1 MSRRLLLGACAAAF
15 MSFASYT
22 VVGGAGAAQALRAP
36 AAVQTTSAPQRAVL
50 EKYCITCHNQRI
62 KTAGLM
68 LDTMDTAAVAEHAE
82 VWENVLLKVSTGV
95 MPPAGRPRP
104 DKADRD
110 GFISWLESEL
120 DAASAARPNVGRGT
134 LHRLNRTEYANAIRD
149 LLGLQIDGAAL
160 LPADNAAYGFDNI
173 ADALSLSPV
182 LTERYLSAAATV
194 SHLALGR
201 VSGTPSPETY
211 YVRTDLDQ
219 RDRVSE
225 DLPLGSSGGLA
236 VRRYFPADGE
246 YSFKM
251 KLQERGSGRF
261 GPRDDPRQL
270 DVSIDGARVW
280 TFTGGGPKPAPAGDK
295 PTASRAAPA
304 APQPEGDIIP
314 NEAQRRAEPQQNVE
328 DLLQFRVHVKAGS
341 HLVQVYFVPL
351 TSAYVEDVI
360 EPTIRTKYLPGN
372 GAGDPALSSLTIT
385 GPYDAAGR
393 DDSPSRRR
401 VFICRPAT
409 KDDTAC
415 AEKII
420 STLGRR
426 AFRRPLTATDL
437 QTLMGL
443 YRTAADRSGFE
454 SGIEVALRGIL
465 VNPQFLFR
473 LEGQPASA
481 VANTPYRVTD
491 LELASRLSFF
501 LWSSIPD
508 DELLDVASKAR
519 LHDPAV
525 LEHQVRRMLADER
538 SSALVKNFGGQW
550 LLVRNMAGVTPNP
563 EYFFQFDDNLRKG
576 FQQETELFIDAII
589 REDHSVL
596 DLLDADFTFVNE
608 RLARHYGIPGIY
620 GERFRRV
627 ALPPDSVRR
636 GLLGQGSIL
645 TVTSYSH
652 RTSPVLRGKWILD
665 NLLGAPPPPPPPNI
679 PELQEK
685 ATDGKVRSAR
695 EQMEQHRRNPSCA
708 GCHARMDPLG
718 LALENF
724 DAVGAWRT
732 VDQSDAP
739 IDASGTLPDGGKF
752 DGPVALRKEL
762 LTNRAGD
769 FVTTLSQKLLTYALG
784 RGVEYY
790 DAPAVRQIKR
800 SAAPTNYRFSSLILG
815 VVKSAPFQMR
825 MARDLAGAPN
835 SAGSTPGPTGSSTPK
850 LVN

>member
-1 MSRRLLLGACAAAF
+1 MSRRWLLAAAAIAIT
-15 MSFASYT
+15 SFATQTPS
-22 VVGGAGAAQALRAP
+22 AAPAQAPSSA
-36 AAVQTTSAPQRAVL
+36 AAVPNTIPARAVL
-50 EKYCITCHNQRI
+50 DKYCVTCHNQRA
-62 KTAGLM
+62 KVAGLT
-68 LDTMDTAAVAEHAE
+68 LDTVDTAAVADRAE
-82 VWENVLLKVSTGV
+82 LWENVLLKVSTGV

-104 DKADRD
+104 DKAGREE
-110 GFISWLESEL
+110 FIAWLEREL
-120 DAASAARPNVGRGT
+120 DTASAANLNVGRAT
-134 LHRLNRTEYANAIRD
+134 LHRLNRTEYTNAIRD

-182 LTERYLSAAATV
+182 LTERYLSAAATI

-201 VSGTPSPETY
+201 VAGTPSPETY

-261 GPRDDPRQL
+261 GPRDEPRQL
-270 DVSIDGARVW
+270 DVSLDGTKVW
-280 TFTGGGPKPAPAGDK
+280 SFTGGGPKPQPAGEK
-295 PTASRAAPA
+295 LPA
-304 APQPEGDIIP
+304 EAPQNID
-314 NEAQRRAEPQQNVE
+314 
-328 DLLQFRVHVKAGS
+328 DLLQFRTHVKAGT
-341 HLVQVYFVPL
+341 HVVQVYFLPV
-351 TSAYVEDVI
+351 TSSYVEDLI
-360 EPTIRTKYLPGN
+360 EPDFRTKYLPGN
-372 GAGDPALSSLTIT
+372 GVGDPALSSLTIT
-385 GPYDAAGR
+385 GPYEAAGR

-401 VFICRPAT
+401 VFICRPAAN
-409 KDDTAC
+409 DAAPC

-420 STLGRR
+420 GNLARR
-426 AFRRPLTATDL
+426 AFRRPLTATEI
-437 QTLMGL
+437 QTLVGL
-443 YRTAADRSGFE
+443 YRDAAQRGGFE

-465 VNPQFLFR
+465 VSPKFLFR
-473 LEGQPASA
+473 LERQPETAA
-481 VANTPYRVTD
+481 PNTAYRITD

-508 DELLDVASKAR
+508 DELLDVAVRGKLR
-519 LHDPAV
+519 EPAV
-525 LEHQVRRMLADER
+525 LERQVRRMLADER
-538 SSALVKNFGGQW
+538 SNALVKNFAGQW

-608 RLARHYGIPGIY
+608 RLARHYGIPGVY
-620 GERFRRV
+620 GERFRRIS
-627 ALPPDSVRR
+627 LPADSVRR

-695 EQMEQHRRNPSCA
+695 EQMEQHRKNPSCA

-762 LTNRAGD
+762 TTNRASD
-769 FVTTLSQKLLTYALG
+769 FVGTLSQKLLTYALG

-790 DAPAVRQIKR
+790 DGPAIRQIR
-800 SAAPTNYRFSSLILG
+800 RGAASTNYRFSSLILG

-825 MARDLAGAPN
+825 MAREMAPPPN
-835 SAGSTPGPTGSSTPK
+835 TADSDHPSTPK
-850 LVN
+850 LIN

>member
-1 MSRRLLLGACAAAF
+1 MSRRALIMICAAGV
-15 MSFASYT
+15 MSLAPY
-22 VVGGAGAAQALRAP
+22 VVLGGAPRPAP
-36 AAVQTTSAPQRAVL
+36 AGPPAATPVAPRAVL
-50 EKYCITCHNQRI
+50 EKYCITCHNQRT
-62 KTAGLM
+62 KTAGLT
-68 LDTMDTAAVAEHAE
+68 LDTMDIAAVGEHAE
-82 VWENVLLKVSTGV
+82 VWENVLLKVSTGI

-104 DKADRD
+104 DKAGRD
-110 GFISWLESEL
+110 GFISWLEGEL
-120 DAASAARPNVGRGT
+120 DAASVARPNVGRGT
-134 LHRLNRTEYANAIRD
+134 LHRLNRTEYTNAIRD
-149 LLGLQIDGAAL
+149 LLGLQIDGTSL

-194 SHLALGR
+194 SHLALGH
-201 VSGTPSPETY
+201 VSGTPSPDTY

-270 DVSIDGARVW
+270 DVSIDGAKVW
-280 TFTGGGPKPAPAGDK
+280 TFTGGGPKTAPATDK
-295 PTASRAAPA
+295 PPSPSQPA
-304 APQPEGDIIP
+304 QAVPQPEGEIIP

-328 DLLQFRVHVKAGS
+328 DLLQFRVHVTAGS

-351 TSAYVEDVI
+351 TSSYVEDLI
-360 EPTIRTKYLPGN
+360 DPGSRTKYLPGN

-385 GPYDAAGR
+385 GPYAAAGH

-401 VFICRPAT
+401 VLVCRPAT
-409 KDDTAC
+409 KDGTAC

-420 STLGRR
+420 SNLGRR
-426 AFRRPLTATDL
+426 AFRRPLTSADL
-437 QTLMGL
+437 QTLMSL
-443 YRTAADRSGFE
+443 YQSAAARGGFE

-473 LEGQPASA
+473 LEGQPAAAA
-481 VANTPYRVTD
+481 VNSTYRITD

-508 DELLDVASKAR
+508 EELLDVAAKGK
-519 LHDPAV
+519 LHDLAV

-538 SSALVKNFGGQW
+538 SNALVKNFAGQW

-576 FQQETELFIDAII
+576 FQQETELFIGAII

-608 RLARHYGIPGIY
+608 RLARHYGIPGVY

-679 PELQEK
+679 PELQDK

-724 DAVGAWRT
+724 DAVGAWRS
-732 VDQSDAP
+732 VDQSEAP

-762 LTNRAGD
+762 VTNRSGD

-800 SAAPTNYRFSSLILG
+800 SAASTNYRFSSLILG

-825 MARDLAGAPN
+825 MARDLGAAPDPAGPAPA
-835 SAGSTPGPTGSSTPK
+835 SMPSPTPK
-850 LVN
+850 LIN